1 MGEQVL
7 GVRAAAAPCASFGR
21 VALLTFPSAGSGFVV
36 LKVTVL
42 FPTAPATKL
51 AGTIVGFAEKS
62 LAVKVT
68 APGIEVATSMSA
80 PAPVCVLN

>member
-1 MGEQVL
+1 L
-7 GVRAAAAPCASFGR
+7 
-21 VALLTFPSAGSGFVV
+21 VV

-51 AGTIVGFAEKS
+51 AGTIAGFAEKS